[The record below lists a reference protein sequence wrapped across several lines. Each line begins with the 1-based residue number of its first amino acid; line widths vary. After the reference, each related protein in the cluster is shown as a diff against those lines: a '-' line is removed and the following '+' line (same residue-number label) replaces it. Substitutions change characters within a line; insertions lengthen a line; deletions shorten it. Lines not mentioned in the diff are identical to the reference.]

1 MSAKIKIIFR
11 NIAGSRI
18 PFALCLLLLRNYF
31 NGMLQASISRHLAYE
46 TKRGIHLRQSKMEFK
61 LSAWNFNDDTCAT
74 SNGVAARFYA
84 AVTSDFLMVIY
95 RRNANLIIGA
105 INFYIIKMAVILQP
119 FLSRSFSRWSLV
131 NECIFWKSLAVAAN
145 RNVVEAITYI
155 SSHVRRMF
163 YSTPHLIMIKILSR
177 R

>member
-1 MSAKIKIIFR
+1 
-11 NIAGSRI
+11 
-18 PFALCLLLLRNYF
+18 
-31 NGMLQASISRHLAYE
+31 MLQASISRHLAYE

-119 FLSRSFSRWSLV
+119 FLSRSFSR
-131 NECIFWKSLAVAAN
+131 
-145 RNVVEAITYI
+145 
-155 SSHVRRMF
+155 
-163 YSTPHLIMIKILSR
+163 
-177 R
+177 